1 MIDIFKDRYT
11 LLITLWF
18 NFTVMLYSRYLPHRR
33 INSHLRQRQ
42 EKSVLILQAE
52 TRKGEK
58 VSCSSFGMIIND
70 AIHCYG
76 SLKLHL
82 SQYYTLVISSKME
95 IPNHF
100 KKTCTFLC
108 WKNKPPDVD
117 LYLYTFRYYKTD
129 ENDKI
134 KVI

>member
-1 MIDIFKDRYT
+1 M
-11 LLITLWF
+11 
-18 NFTVMLYSRYLPHRR
+18 
-33 INSHLRQRQ
+33 
-42 EKSVLILQAE
+42 
-52 TRKGEK
+52 
-58 VSCSSFGMIIND
+58 SCSSFGMIINNS
-70 AIHCYG
+70 IHCYG

-95 IPNHF
+95 IPHHF
-100 KKTCTFLC
+100 KKTCTFLG